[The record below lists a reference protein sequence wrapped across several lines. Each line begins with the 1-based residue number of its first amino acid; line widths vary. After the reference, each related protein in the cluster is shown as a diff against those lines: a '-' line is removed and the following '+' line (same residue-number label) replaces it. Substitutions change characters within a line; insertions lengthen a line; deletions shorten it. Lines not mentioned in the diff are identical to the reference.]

1 MIRFLASR
9 WTARECASN
18 RESGLVELRVSPLD
32 SEREVDLAGIAA
44 LG

>member
-18 RESGLVELRVSPLD
+18 RESGFVELRVSPLD
-32 SEREVDLAGIAA
+32 SEREARHFGVE
-44 LG
+44 